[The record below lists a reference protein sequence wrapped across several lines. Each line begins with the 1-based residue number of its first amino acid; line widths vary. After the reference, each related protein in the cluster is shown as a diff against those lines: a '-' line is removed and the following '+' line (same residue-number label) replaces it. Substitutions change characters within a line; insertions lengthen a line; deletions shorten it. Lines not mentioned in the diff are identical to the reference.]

1 MLLSGGRPGHE
12 FKGSEVRGSVTHW
25 RNSKKA
31 GRATIQQTK
40 QVQKVHR
47 EAGKNLKV
55 LVRTLDFTPSEK
67 KATRDS
73 HALISSYTGH
83 CAPSQSYYI

>member
-1 MLLSGGRPGHE
+1 M
-12 FKGSEVRGSVTHW
+12 
-25 RNSKKA
+25 
-31 GRATIQQTK
+31 ATIQQTK

-47 EAGKNLKV
+47 EAGRNLKV
-55 LVRTLDFTPSEK
+55 LVRTLDFTPSEM

-73 HALISSYTGH
+73 DALISSYTGH